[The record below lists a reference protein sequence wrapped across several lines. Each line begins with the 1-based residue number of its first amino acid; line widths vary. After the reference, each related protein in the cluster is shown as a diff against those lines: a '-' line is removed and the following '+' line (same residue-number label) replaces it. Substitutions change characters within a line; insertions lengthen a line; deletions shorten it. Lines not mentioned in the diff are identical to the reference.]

1 MQAHF
6 KVINYINFIGF
17 SNYYMFFG
25 FWVELMLTVALSYIE
40 VFNTVFG
47 TRDLLFIH
55 YGVCALPFA
64 LIMLIWA
71 EGRKWMVN

>member
-1 MQAHF
+1 
-6 KVINYINFIGF
+6 
-17 SNYYMFFG
+17 MFFG
-25 FWVELMLTVALSYIE
+25 FWVEFMLTVALSYVQ

-64 LIMLIWA
+64 LVMLVWA
-71 EGRKWMVN
+71 EGRKYMVK